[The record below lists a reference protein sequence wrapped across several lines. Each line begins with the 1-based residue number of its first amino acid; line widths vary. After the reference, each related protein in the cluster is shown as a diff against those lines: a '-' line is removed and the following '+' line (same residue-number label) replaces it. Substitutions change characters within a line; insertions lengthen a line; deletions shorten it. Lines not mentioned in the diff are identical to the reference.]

1 MSESKKWEWIKN
13 TFLQPGIIYLEL
25 AFVAVIS
32 KTQLVDR
39 AIGKN
44 EIGFSRCECENW
56 INICD
61 EICIKEC
68 KIEQTCLVTMDP
80 GFVPARVEPS
90 WKQISESI
98 LDFPLPG

>member
-1 MSESKKWEWIKN
+1 M
-13 TFLQPGIIYLEL
+13 
-25 AFVAVIS
+25 
-32 KTQLVDR
+32 DR

-90 WKQISESI
+90 
-98 LDFPLPG
+98 